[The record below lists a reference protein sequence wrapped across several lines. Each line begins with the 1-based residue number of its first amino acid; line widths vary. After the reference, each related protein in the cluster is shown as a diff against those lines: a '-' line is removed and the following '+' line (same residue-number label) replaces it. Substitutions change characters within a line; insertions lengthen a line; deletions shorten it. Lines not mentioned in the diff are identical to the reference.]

1 MKVISKKNRFQ
12 NIPGKP
18 KVKILTKDKSY
29 NVLVPS
35 SYKRLKD
42 YYFVENDIG
51 EITRHS
57 SSLFKSVQSNRNSKI
72 NELLDEI

>member
-1 MKVISKKNRFQ
+1 MKVISKKNRYQ
-12 NIPGKP
+12 NTPGKP

-29 NVLVPS
+29 NVFVPS
-35 SYKRLKD
+35 FYTTD
-42 YYFVENDIG
+42 YFVENDIG

-57 SSLFKSVQSNRNSKI
+57 NSLFKSVQSNRNSKI

>member
-1 MKVISKKNRFQ
+1 MKVISKKNRYQ
-12 NIPGKP
+12 NTPGKP

-29 NVLVPS
+29 NVFAS
-35 SYKRLKD
+35 SLYTTD
-42 YYFVENDIG
+42 YFVENDIG

-57 SSLFKSVQSNRNSKI
+57 NSLFKSVQSNRNSKI

>member
-29 NVLVPS
+29 NVFVPS
-35 SYKRLKD
+35 FYTND
-42 YYFVENDIG
+42 YFVENDIG

-57 SSLFKSVQSNRNSKI
+57 SSLFKSIQSNRNSKI